1 MTAKTIIRFGPQS
14 VLMQVWYY
22 SHNWKDSTSLRFVNN
37 VVLKKKKVLRD
48 AAEKVDHGSNNKKGH
63 AKDIMI
69 LW

>member
-1 MTAKTIIRFGPQS
+1 
-14 VLMQVWYY
+14 
-22 SHNWKDSTSLRFVNN
+22 VNN

-69 LW
+69 L